1 MINKKEKA
9 ITHILADFEEFA
21 NLILQ
26 QLDILEK
33 FINSDEIKISDKI
46 YQKIVENEKKF
57 DLFEVEISER
67 IIKTIILYHPL
78 ASDLRKIMT
87 CYRISLNLERIG
99 DKIMN
104 IVNII
109 KSINEPSLYL
119 DLKDV
124 ISQMLSYS
132 IKMVS
137 KSLISFINSDKDFA
151 IWTIKNDEVVDEL
164 NKKSLTKVIR
174 KGKMSKETQQ
184 LLFNFLNTKEI
195 ISNIERIADQ
205 ATNIA
210 EASFYAIEGKDI
222 RHKEINDINSH

>member
-1 MINKKEKA
+1 MDKVNK
-9 ITHILADFEEFA
+9 LARPFTED
-21 NLILQ
+21 
-26 QLDILEK
+26 QLFRVWD
-33 FINSDEIKISDKI
+33 
-46 YQKIVENEKKF
+46 

-67 IIKTIILYHPL
+67 ITNAIILYHPV

-99 DKIMN
+99 DKVMN
-104 IVNII
+104 IVNFI
-109 KSINEPSLYL
+109 KSIDEPSLYL

-124 ISQMLSYS
+124 ISHMLSYS

-164 NKKSLTKVIR
+164 NRKSLTKVIR
-174 KGKMSKETQQ
+174 KGKMSKETQE
-184 LLFNFLNTKEI
+184 LLFDFINTKEI

>member
-46 YQKIVENEKKF
+46 YQEIVENEKKF

-104 IVNII
+104 IVNFI

-174 KGKMSKETQQ
+174 KGKMTKETQQ